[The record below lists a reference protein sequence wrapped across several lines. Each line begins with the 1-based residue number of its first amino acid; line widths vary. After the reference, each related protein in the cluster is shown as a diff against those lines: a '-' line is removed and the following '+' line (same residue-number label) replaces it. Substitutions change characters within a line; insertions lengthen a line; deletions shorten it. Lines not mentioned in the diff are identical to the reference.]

1 MIVDTSALLAYFDA
15 GEPAHRSVAAVIDA
29 ATSPLVVS
37 PYVVAEVDYLVL
49 TRHGT
54 AAELVVLEELAGGA
68 WELASFGEARLQAAT
83 QIVRAYRDVPIGVT
97 DASLAVLADEYGTDE
112 IVTLDRRHFSIL
124 RLAGGRAVR
133 VLPDVT
139 G

>member
-68 WELASFGEARLQAAT
+68 WSSRPSGRRVSRLRRRSFA
-83 QIVRAYRDVPIGVT
+83 PIET
-97 DASLAVLADEYGTDE
+97 CQSE
-112 IVTLDRRHFSIL
+112 
-124 RLAGGRAVR
+124 
-133 VLPDVT
+133 
-139 G
+139 